1 MAVDMVSVGQVG
13 DAVTG
18 AVCVVAVVVTYNPD
32 PETFGRL
39 LAASS
44 REVTAIVV
52 VDNGSSQVNVEELCE
67 PDVGVPVE
75 YLPRTSNVGI
85 ASAQNCGIAKAR
97 ILQAT
102 HVLLLDHDSI
112 PQSGMVRA
120 LIEAD
125 KDLRSKGI
133 PVAAVGATPFD
144 RRTGTR
150 SKVIRM
156 GKTGVQRLEWT
167 GDEKYLEADFLISSG
182 TLISLEAL
190 DRCGGMNE
198 AYFIDH
204 VDTEWCFRA
213 RSLGLRLFAVRGA
226 LLEHSLG
233 DDVVRVWFGRWRE
246 VPVHSPVRDYYMFR
260 NTVCML
266 LDTPMSGAWRFTHV
280 YRLCLFAVFFC
291 FGMRPRKERA
301 KLMLKGILDGLAR
314 RGGPLVR
321 AG

>member
-125 KDLRSKGI
+125 
-133 PVAAVGATPFD
+133 
-144 RRTGTR
+144 
-150 SKVIRM
+150 
-156 GKTGVQRLEWT
+156 
-167 GDEKYLEADFLISSG
+167 
-182 TLISLEAL
+182 
-190 DRCGGMNE
+190 
-198 AYFIDH
+198 
-204 VDTEWCFRA
+204 
-213 RSLGLRLFAVRGA
+213 
-226 LLEHSLG
+226 
-233 DDVVRVWFGRWRE
+233 
-246 VPVHSPVRDYYMFR
+246 
-260 NTVCML
+260 
-266 LDTPMSGAWRFTHV
+266 
-280 YRLCLFAVFFC
+280 
-291 FGMRPRKERA
+291 
-301 KLMLKGILDGLAR
+301 
-314 RGGPLVR
+314 
-321 AG
+321 